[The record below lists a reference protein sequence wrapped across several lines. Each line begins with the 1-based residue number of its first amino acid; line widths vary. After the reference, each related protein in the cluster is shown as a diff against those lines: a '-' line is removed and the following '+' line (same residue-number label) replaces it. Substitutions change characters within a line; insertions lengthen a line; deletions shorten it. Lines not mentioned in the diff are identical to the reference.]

1 MDLALVMGVLP
12 GGTTAL
18 MLSGALT
25 LVALGAGRSFL
36 QEEQLEAAMKEASTK
51 H

>member
-18 MLSGALT
+18 ILSGALT
-25 LVALGAGRSFL
+25 LVALGTGRSFL
-36 QEEQLEAAMKEASTK
+36 QEELLEPAEERAPG
-51 H
+51 

>member
-12 GGTTAL
+12 GGTTAV

-36 QEEQLEAAMKEASTK
+36 QEEQLEAAKGVARSR
-51 H
+51 